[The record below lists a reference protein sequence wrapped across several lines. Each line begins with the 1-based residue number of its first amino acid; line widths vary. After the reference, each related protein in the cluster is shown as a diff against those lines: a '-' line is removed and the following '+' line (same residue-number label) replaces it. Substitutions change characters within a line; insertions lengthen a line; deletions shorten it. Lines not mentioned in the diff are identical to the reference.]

1 MTDVRR
7 LRVLVADDHP
17 SVRQNL
23 RYLINAESD
32 LECVG
37 VVKDGARCV
46 ELCRELVRDV
56 LVLDNSM
63 PRGDGVTVT
72 RTLAR
77 GMPEVRVVMY
87 TLDDEICPVARAFG
101 AVACVSKDSPYEY
114 LLQAIRN
121 SVAAVAPLP
130 HSRIPPAPTQRARCQ
145 TRSRRPPRS

>member
-1 MTDVRR
+1 VSITDGRR

-17 SVRQNL
+17 SVRENL
-23 RYLINAESD
+23 RYLINGEAD

-46 ELCRELVRDV
+46 ELCRELVPDV
-56 LVLDNSM
+56 LVLDNTM
-63 PRGDGVTVT
+63 PRTDGVTVT

-77 GMPEVRVVMY
+77 ALPDVRVVMY

-101 AVACVSKDSPYEY
+101 AAACVSKDSPYEY

-121 SVAAVAPLP
+121 SAVE
-130 HSRIPPAPTQRARCQ
+130 ARLA
-145 TRSRRPPRS
+145 